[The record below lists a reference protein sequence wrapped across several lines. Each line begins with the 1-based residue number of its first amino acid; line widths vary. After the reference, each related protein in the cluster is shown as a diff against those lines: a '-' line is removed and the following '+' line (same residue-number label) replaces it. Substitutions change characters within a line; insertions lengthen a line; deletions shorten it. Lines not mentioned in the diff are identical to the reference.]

1 MLRALKT
8 ITFLYVPQED
18 RIAGA
23 INAGH
28 PDAWSCWLTRR
39 LALAVLERAT
49 NYIANTSN
57 LAQRAPAE
65 LRGEAIA
72 FEREAAIAKTAPA
85 MSQTPPEILKSSTA
99 RAELADRLTIARE
112 QDAFRLELR
121 GHSGNGAAGA
131 VKREELQR
139 ILQMLHSVVA
149 QAGWLAA
156 PGPPPRKRRAIPSRR
171 GIDRLCGPSR
181 SAKMTMANQQKQG
194 EAPWHSRP

>member
-8 ITFLYVPQED
+8 VTFLYVPQED

-39 LALAVLERAT
+39 LSLAVLERRT
-49 NYIANTSN
+49 EYMANTWN

-85 MSQTPPEILKSSTA
+85 MSQTPPEILKSSA
-99 RAELADRLTIARE
+99 AAAELAERLTISRE
-112 QDAFRLELR
+112 QDACRLELR
-121 GHSGNGAAGA
+121 GQSGNGAAG
-131 VKREELQR
+131 VIKREELQR
-139 ILQMLHSVVA
+139 ILQMLHSVVTK
-149 QAGWLAA
+149 AGWLAA
-156 PGPPPRKRRAIPSRR
+156 PGAAGPAAAAVPSDHKPVR
-171 GIDRLCGPSR
+171 
-181 SAKMTMANQQKQG
+181 
-194 EAPWHSRP
+194 

>member
-8 ITFLYVPQED
+8 VTFLYVPQED

-39 LALAVLERAT
+39 LSLAVLERAT
-49 NYIANTSN
+49 DYIANTSN

-85 MSQTPPEILKSSTA
+85 MSQTAPEILKSSA
-99 RAELADRLTIARE
+99 AAELADRLTIARA

-121 GHSGNGAAGA
+121 GQSGNGTVGV

-156 PGPPPRKRRAIPSRR
+156 PGAARPAATAAPSDPKPAR
-171 GIDRLCGPSR
+171 
-181 SAKMTMANQQKQG
+181 
-194 EAPWHSRP
+194 H

>member
-8 ITFLYVPQED
+8 VTFLYVPQED

-49 NYIANTSN
+49 GYIANTSN

-85 MSQTPPEILKSSTA
+85 MSQTPPEILKSSA
-99 RAELADRLTIARE
+99 AAAELAERLTISRE

-121 GHSGNGAAGA
+121 GEAIAFEPRPPSPRPRRRCRRRRRRFSNRA
-131 VKREELQR
+131 
-139 ILQMLHSVVA
+139 
-149 QAGWLAA
+149 
-156 PGPPPRKRRAIPSRR
+156 PPPPNSPT
-171 GIDRLCGPSR
+171 G
-181 SAKMTMANQQKQG
+181 
-194 EAPWHSRP
+194 

>member
-8 ITFLYVPQED
+8 VTFLYVPQED

-49 NYIANTSN
+49 DYIASTSN

-85 MSQTPPEILKSSTA
+85 MSQTPPEILKFSTA
-99 RAELADRLTIARE
+99 GAELVDRLTISRE
-112 QDAFRLELR
+112 HDAFRFELR
-121 GHSGNGAAGA
+121 G
-131 VKREELQR
+131 E
-139 ILQMLHSVVA
+139 
-149 QAGWLAA
+149 
-156 PGPPPRKRRAIPSRR
+156 RKRCRQCDQARGTAAHSADAARRRRASRLACR
-171 GIDRLCGPSR
+171 TRRRPTRCRSSSR
-181 SAKMTMANQQKQG
+181 SQNRRAT
-194 EAPWHSRP
+194 S

>member
-8 ITFLYVPQED
+8 VTFLYVPQED

-39 LALAVLERAT
+39 LSLAVLERAT
-49 NYIANTSN
+49 EYMANTSN

-99 RAELADRLTIARE
+99 GAELADRLTISRE
-112 QDAFRLELR
+112 QDVFRLELR
-121 GHSGNGAAGA
+121 GQSGNGAGV

-139 ILQMLHSVVA
+139 ILQMLHSVVT

-156 PGPPPRKRRAIPSRR
+156 PGAA
-171 GIDRLCGPSR
+171 GPAAAAVQSDHKPAR
-181 SAKMTMANQQKQG
+181 
-194 EAPWHSRP
+194 H

>member
-8 ITFLYVPQED
+8 VTFLYVPQED

-49 NYIANTSN
+49 DYIANSSN

-85 MSQTPPEILKSSTA
+85 MSQTPAEILKSSTA
-99 RAELADRLTIARE
+99 GAELADRLTISRE

-121 GHSGNGAAGA
+121 GVSGNGAAGV
-131 VKREELQR
+131 VKRELQR
-139 ILQMLHSVVA
+139 ILQMLHGVVV

-156 PGPPPRKRRAIPSRR
+156 PGAARPA
-171 GIDRLCGPSR
+171 
-181 SAKMTMANQQKQG
+181 AA
-194 EAPWHSRP
+194 EAPNDPKPARH

>member
-1 MLRALKT
+1 MLRPLKT
-8 ITFLYVPQED
+8 VTFLYVPQED
-18 RIAGA
+18 RIAAA

-39 LALAVLERAT
+39 LALAVLDRAT
-49 NYIANTSN
+49 DYVASTSN

-65 LRGEAIA
+65 LRREAIA

-85 MSQTPPEILKSSTA
+85 MSQTAPEILKSSA
-99 RAELADRLTIARE
+99 AAAELAERLTIGRE

-121 GHSGNGAAGA
+121 GHGGNGAAGL

-139 ILQMLHSVVA
+139 ILQMLHAVVM

-156 PGPPPRKRRAIPSRR
+156 PAAARPA
-171 GIDRLCGPSR
+171 
-181 SAKMTMANQQKQG
+181 A
-194 EAPWHSRP
+194 APAAADPKPARH

>member
-1 MLRALKT
+1 MMLRALKT

-18 RIAGA
+18 RIAGT

-49 NYIANTSN
+49 DYIANTSN

-85 MSQTPPEILKSSTA
+85 MSQTPPEISNRARPAPSSPT
-99 RAELADRLTIARE
+99 
-112 QDAFRLELR
+112 
-121 GHSGNGAAGA
+121 G
-131 VKREELQR
+131 
-139 ILQMLHSVVA
+139 
-149 QAGWLAA
+149 
-156 PGPPPRKRRAIPSRR
+156 
-171 GIDRLCGPSR
+171 
-181 SAKMTMANQQKQG
+181 
-194 EAPWHSRP
+194 

>member
-8 ITFLYVPQED
+8 VTFLHVPQED

-49 NYIANTSN
+49 GYIANTSN

-85 MSQTPPEILKSSTA
+85 MSQTPPEILESSTA
-99 RAELADRLTIARE
+99 AAELADRLTISRE

-121 GHSGNGAAGA
+121 GQSGNGAAGV

-139 ILQMLHSVVA
+139 ILQMLHGVVA
-149 QAGWLAA
+149 QAGWLGARRRPA
-156 PGPPPRKRRAIPSRR
+156 CRRSRVKRSQAGATLDINLKSLPDVIRWSGCWFRN
-171 GIDRLCGPSR
+171 S
-181 SAKMTMANQQKQG
+181 
-194 EAPWHSRP
+194 